1 MNKNAKKYTEWALKS
16 NRGEVEGEESNRGEV
31 DTIILAESNQVEEPK
46 RRSVAID
53 EEFDR
58 ITGKSIIEEELIIDY
73 RKPDLVDFACN
84 ILGIPTPELQRGY
97 FSHYAEAEPGIIRVN
112 CPADKLAEVIFHECA
127 HQWQYEHGLITPF
140 YRGVAYEGSYWWAP
154 WEIEARGIE
163 GAIFHEWS
171 KCTQKKR
178 SKHLKRT
185 LARLLM
191 S

>member
-16 NRGEVEGEESNRGEV
+16 NRGELEGESGKLESGEVESNF
-31 DTIILAESNQVEEPK
+31 IA
-46 RRSVAID
+46 
-53 EEFDR
+53 
-58 ITGKSIIEEELIIDY
+58 GKSAGFIIVDDPIEELIIDY

-84 ILGIPTPELQRGY
+84 VLGIPTPELQRGY